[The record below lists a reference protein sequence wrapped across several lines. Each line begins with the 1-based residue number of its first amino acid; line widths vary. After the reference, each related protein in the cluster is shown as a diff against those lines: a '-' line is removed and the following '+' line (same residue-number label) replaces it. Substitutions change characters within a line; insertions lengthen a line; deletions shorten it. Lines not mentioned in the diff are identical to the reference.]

1 MVRLV
6 FTGYILAFLTAALKA
21 DEFLQPWTA
30 GPEKDYSENIQCSV
44 GVSIQAAWDAN
55 FTNATIV
62 LTQDNHPG
70 DAAAGPSVTLES
82 KS

>member
-1 MVRLV
+1 MLHLV
-6 FTGYILAFLTAALKA
+6 FTGYILAILTAVVKA
-21 DEFLQPWTA
+21 GEFLQPWTA
-30 GPEKDYSENIQCSV
+30 GLEKDYSNNIKYAV
-44 GVSIQAAWDAN
+44 GVSIQAAWEAD

-70 DAAAGPSVTLES
+70 DAVTGPSVTLES